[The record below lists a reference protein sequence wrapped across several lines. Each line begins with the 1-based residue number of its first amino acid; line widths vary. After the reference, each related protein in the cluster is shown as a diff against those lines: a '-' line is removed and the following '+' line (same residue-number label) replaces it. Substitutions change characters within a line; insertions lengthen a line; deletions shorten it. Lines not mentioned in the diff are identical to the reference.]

1 MIKYEQDHGEIKEL
15 IIEGNVSELIADI
28 AVLVCKVYD
37 IINQENSIMA
47 SLFIHMMHKSIDR
60 VAGAGALMEMIRTIM
75 NKDDQEQDKESN
87 EKTMDE
93 IIDDFNKWLKKEV
106 KDNDK

>member
-1 MIKYEQDHGEIKEL
+1 
-15 IIEGNVSELIADI
+15 
-28 AVLVCKVYD
+28 
-37 IINQENSIMA
+37 MA